1 MIYSSKK
8 ESKDFMKTVKNI
20 TFGFCGAGFSL
31 SPGAPRPERQE
42 KQADPTHMPASHS
55 RWVPRTGK
63 GVEVRALGQ
72 FCSPVSY
79 RNFPLFLGSEV
90 FLGLLADSVS

>member
-8 ESKDFMKTVKNI
+8 ESKDFMIMVKSI

-31 SPGAPRPERQE
+31 SPGAPRPERRE
-42 KQADPTHMPASHS
+42 KQADSTHMPASHS
-55 RWVPRTGK
+55 CWVPRTGK

-72 FCSPVSY
+72 FTKRENV
-79 RNFPLFLGSEV
+79 RGT
-90 FLGLLADSVS
+90 GL